1 MRFIVRLI
9 VNALALWLISY
20 IHFMGIHADTLTAV
34 LIGGLV
40 LGIANAIIRP
50 ILMVLTC
57 PLVILTLGLFTL
69 IINGLIFKWV
79 LNLVPGFHVP
89 DLWAAIWG
97 AIAVTV
103 ISWIAS
109 LILHDEGE
117 EKRTT
122 R

>member
-20 IHFMGIHADTLTAV
+20 THFFNIHADTVTAV

-50 ILMVLTC
+50 ILMVLSC
-57 PLVILTLGLFTL
+57 PLIILTLGLFTL
-69 IINGLIFKWV
+69 IINGLIFYWV

-89 DLWAAIWG
+89 GLWSAIWG
-97 AIAVTV
+97 AIAVTI

-109 LILHDEGE
+109 LILHDEQE
-117 EKRTT
+117 ER
-122 R
+122 RRS

>member
-20 IHFMGIHADTLTAV
+20 FHFFGIHADTTTAII
-34 LIGGLV
+34 IGGLV

-69 IINGLIFKWV
+69 VINGIIFYWV
-79 LNLVPGFHVP
+79 LNLVPGFYVP
-89 DLWAAIWG
+89 GLWAAIWG

-109 LILHDEGE
+109 LILHDEQE
-117 EKRTT
+117 PKKT

>member
-20 IHFMGIHADTLTAV
+20 IHFMGIHADTLTAI

-69 IINGLIFKWV
+69 IINGLIFEWV
-79 LNLVPGFHVP
+79 LKLVPGFHVP

-97 AIAVTV
+97 AVAVTV

-117 EKRTT
+117 AKRS

>member
-1 MRFIVRLI
+1 MRFIVRVI

-34 LIGGLV
+34 AIGGLV

-50 ILMVLTC
+50 ILMLRTC

-69 IINGLIFKWV
+69 IINGLIFEWV

-89 DLWAAIWG
+89 GLWAAIWG
-97 AIAVTV
+97 AIVVTI

-109 LILHDEGE
+109 LILHDETE
-117 EKRTT
+117 PKRTQ
-122 R
+122 

>member
-20 IHFMGIHADTLTAV
+20 IHFMGIHADTLTAI

>member
-97 AIAVTV
+97 AIAMSV
-103 ISWIAS
+103 ISWVAS
-109 LILHDEGE
+109 LLFHDED
-117 EKRTT
+117 KREPA